1 MILPKQNFSNLMI
14 TKKLSQNKKAVFGL
28 FKMAFTEFGTFL
40 QQMERNVPILIS
52 DVANE
57 VGKSL
62 QY

>member
-1 MILPKQNFSNLMI
+1 MI